1 MFDLKNVDICVSTRY
16 LIRNLNLT
24 LNKGDKCAIIGE
36 EGNGKSTILKCILG
50 QADYAIISGF
60 IDLKGLR
67 VGYLEQSLS
76 DKDKR
81 VFDFLFLDNV
91 DYYNKLNGFYKLIGN
106 FNIKEDLLKKNMNTL
121 SGGELVKIAI
131 LKILL
136 DDPDILFLDEP
147 TNDLDIA
154 ALEWLGEFIN
164 SIDKPILYVS
174 HDETLLSKTAN
185 MILHIEQ
192 LKKKTECKH
201 TLVRCGYDEYVAK
214 RLRKIEAMTQI
225 AKNERREQ
233 EKKKERLNRIM
244 NTVEQDQRNISRKD
258 PHGAR
263 VLKKKMKTLKVQ
275 EKRINTSELSELPDP
290 EENINFFFCDVNI
303 PKNKEILRLKMEK
316 LEVPF
321 KVLAKNIELDV
332 IGPKHITIIGENGV
346 GKTTLLKEIIKVLE
360 SRKDIKVGIMPQ
372 DYNSYLTNYKTP
384 LEFVASTDINDITEA
399 RKYLG
404 NMKFTR
410 EEMCGDIR
418 NLSNGEIAKLFITK
432 LVKDKC
438 DVLVLDEPTRNV
450 SPLSNPVIR
459 NELKNFKGTI
469 ISVSHDRKFIEEVST
484 DIYELTVA
492 GLRKVE

>member
-106 FNIKEDLLKKNMNTL
+106 FNIKEDLLKQNMNTL

-244 NTVEQDQRNISRKD
+244 NTVE
-258 PHGAR
+258 
-263 VLKKKMKTLKVQ
+263 
-275 EKRINTSELSELPDP
+275 
-290 EENINFFFCDVNI
+290 
-303 PKNKEILRLKMEK
+303 
-316 LEVPF
+316 
-321 KVLAKNIELDV
+321 
-332 IGPKHITIIGENGV
+332 
-346 GKTTLLKEIIKVLE
+346 
-360 SRKDIKVGIMPQ
+360 
-372 DYNSYLTNYKTP
+372 
-384 LEFVASTDINDITEA
+384 
-399 RKYLG
+399 
-404 NMKFTR
+404 
-410 EEMCGDIR
+410 
-418 NLSNGEIAKLFITK
+418 
-432 LVKDKC
+432 
-438 DVLVLDEPTRNV
+438 
-450 SPLSNPVIR
+450 
-459 NELKNFKGTI
+459 
-469 ISVSHDRKFIEEVST
+469 
-484 DIYELTVA
+484 
-492 GLRKVE
+492 

>member
-1 MFDLKNVDICVSTRY
+1 
-16 LIRNLNLT
+16 
-24 LNKGDKCAIIGE
+24 
-36 EGNGKSTILKCILG
+36 
-50 QADYAIISGF
+50 
-60 IDLKGLR
+60 
-67 VGYLEQSLS
+67 
-76 DKDKR
+76 
-81 VFDFLFLDNV
+81 
-91 DYYNKLNGFYKLIGN
+91 
-106 FNIKEDLLKKNMNTL
+106 
-121 SGGELVKIAI
+121 
-131 LKILL
+131 
-136 DDPDILFLDEP
+136 
-147 TNDLDIA
+147 
-154 ALEWLGEFIN
+154 
-164 SIDKPILYVS
+164 
-174 HDETLLSKTAN
+174 
-185 MILHIEQ
+185 
-192 LKKKTECKH
+192 
-201 TLVRCGYDEYVAK
+201 
-214 RLRKIEAMTQI
+214 
-225 AKNERREQ
+225 
-233 EKKKERLNRIM
+233 
-244 NTVEQDQRNISRKD
+244 
-258 PHGAR
+258 
-263 VLKKKMKTLKVQ
+263 
-275 EKRINTSELSELPDP
+275 
-290 EENINFFFCDVNI
+290 
-303 PKNKEILRLKMEK
+303 MEK